1 MSERDDLIKPPP
13 HSIEAE
19 QSLIGGLL
27 IDNQAFDRVAFLDSK
42 HFYRD
47 DHRRIFEALRDLIER
62 GRPADMVLLAE
73 HLQARGD
80 LEKTGG
86 AAYLAALAQNTPSAF
101 NLQRYAEVVRD
112 KAILREL
119 ATRGMDV
126 ATRAL
131 AGAEDPHALAEEAGA
146 AFLSIKLDS
155 APSDMVP
162 LGVALVE
169 AVEAADNPVKGLSCG
184 LPVLDRR
191 FGGLL
196 PGDFIVIAGR
206 PSMGKTALA
215 MNIAEHVAAKEV
227 VAVFSLEMTRAKIA
241 GRMLRYHQVQVG
253 RDRAVDHMDSLHL
266 FIDHSAGITL
276 GHMRL
281 RLRRLKRAR
290 GGLGMVVIDYL
301 QLLRAKAEN
310 RTQEVSEVS
319 RGLKEIAKEF
329 EVPVLAVAQLN
340 RGAEGRSD
348 ARPVLSDLRES
359 GQIEQD
365 ADIIAFVYRDEY
377 YKPDTEWRGIAEII
391 TRKNRDGAVGT
402 DYLSFASEH
411 TRFRPLDKELP
422 KPSGPAAKGKVSNF
436 EDFKS
441 KAAGE

>member
-1 MSERDDLIKPPP
+1 MSDPSLDVIKLPP
-13 HSIEAE
+13 HSTEAE
-19 QSLIGGLL
+19 QALLGGLML
-27 IDNQAFDRVAFLDSK
+27 DNQAVDRIGFLDAK

-47 DHRRIFEALRDLIER
+47 DHRRIFQALRDLIER
-62 GRPADMVLLAE
+62 GRPADMVLIAE
-73 HLQARGD
+73 YLQGHGD
-80 LEKTGG
+80 LDKTGG
-86 AAYLAALAQNTPSAF
+86 HAYLALLAQNTPSSF
-101 NLQRYAEVVRD
+101 NIQRYAELVRD

-119 ATRGMDV
+119 AQRGSDI
-126 ATRAL
+126 AGRAL
-131 AGAEDPHALAEEAGA
+131 NGAEDPRTLAEEAGA
-146 AFLSIKLDS
+146 AFLAIKLDV

-162 LGVALVE
+162 IGVALVE
-169 AVEAADNPVKGLSCG
+169 AVEAEDNPVKGLPTG
-184 LPVLDRR
+184 FPILDRR
-191 FGGLL
+191 YAGMQ
-196 PGDFIVIAGR
+196 PGDLIVLAGR
-206 PSMGKTALA
+206 PSMGKTSLA
-215 MNIAEHVAAKEV
+215 MNIAEHVAANDV

-241 GRMLRYHQVQVG
+241 GRMLRYHQEKVG
-253 RDRAVDHMDSLHL
+253 RDMAVDHIDRLKL

-276 GHMRL
+276 GHIRL

-290 GGLGMVVIDYL
+290 GLGMVVIDYL

-402 DYLSFASEH
+402 DHLSFTSEY
-411 TRFRPLDKELP
+411 TRFSPLDRELP
-422 KPSGPAAKGKVSNF
+422 KRGPAPKGKVSNF